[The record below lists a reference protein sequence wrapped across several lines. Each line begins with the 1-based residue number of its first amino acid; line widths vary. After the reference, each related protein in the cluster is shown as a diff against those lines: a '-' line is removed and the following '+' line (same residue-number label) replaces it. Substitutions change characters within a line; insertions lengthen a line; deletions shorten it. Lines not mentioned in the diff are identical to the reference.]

1 MSKVQMIVSIP
12 KIDIQTLFDTL
23 MFLLKHHISE
33 DRYLKNRLSPLTKLE
48 FLNINALIMFKE
60 K

>member
-1 MSKVQMIVSIP
+1 MSKVQMIISIP

-23 MFLLKHHISE
+23 MFLLKRHISE

-48 FLNINALIMFKE
+48 FLNINALMMLKE
-60 K
+60 E

>member
-1 MSKVQMIVSIP
+1 MSKVQMIISIP

-23 MFLLKHHISE
+23 MFLLKRHISE

-48 FLNINALIMFKE
+48 FLNINALMMLKE